1 MYSDRDTLSNVPRW
15 GYITARDQSMV
26 ESCVTE
32 GRENNASFF
41 FLDNFVKEHNNTN
54 TKPQVKQQRFLK
66 LFQKSRVIPEQ
77 LVEKKD
83 TDNIR
88 KVLRK
93 TFIQ

>member
-1 MYSDRDTLSNVPRW
+1 MYPAGDTLQHVIKAW
-15 GYITARDQSMV
+15 WKV
-26 ESCVTE
+26 
-32 GRENNASFF
+32 ASQKVGKTMPVFF
-41 FLDNFVKEHNNTN
+41 FFDNFVKEHNNTN